1 MIVGV
6 FPFGFPPTRPT
17 ALRAGCLI
25 IIPQSG
31 FSRIMYFSTKRTP
44 LQRRPIVS
52 ENFMGTAEIQTVTM
66 KDREETPGKSGIPMP
81 DTTKTGDMNNLLL

>member
-6 FPFGFPPTRPT
+6 FPLRELPPRPI

-31 FSRIMYFSTKRTP
+31 FSRIMYFTTKRTP

-52 ENFMGTAEIQTVTM
+52 GNFMGTAEIQTVTM
-66 KDREETPGKSGIPMP
+66 EDREENPGKPGIPMP
-81 DTTKTGDMNNLLL
+81 DKTKTGDMNNLLL